1 MQETKVC
8 GKNKQNQ
15 TLYVQIFTLK
25 RNEAI
30 NILSIKEETTQKT
43 AKAVLKANTNHKY
56 NARVNKKL
64 MSQKCAER
72 KKKVK
77 KKTDTSCTNVYNK
90 KETGEQTH
98 HRA

>member
-8 GKNKQNQ
+8 GKKEQNQ
-15 TLYVQIFTLK
+15 TLFVQIFTLK

-30 NILSIKEETTQKT
+30 YILSIKEETTQKT

-56 NARVNKKL
+56 NARVNKEL
-64 MSQKCAER
+64 MSQKCAKR
-72 KKKVK
+72 KNKV

-98 HRA
+98 H